1 MAVVPAAADRFT
13 GSICGFGTTSGT
25 RVVVGRWLSSPLG
38 SFADV
43 MVERPDGVRLLLA
56 PSDAVASYIGGI
68 YAFDEVV
75 TVPVEATL
83 LGSSLSVSAGP
94 LEASVALGARTAVGW
109 LLRGVPRRVAT
120 STTWAAALDPVARR
134 VRAGVRT
141 RGATPG
147 GDEFYGATDEL
158 AVVSVR
164 ASWDG
169 EYLGPLAPVV
179 PPVRFG
185 FGSSPARPSLVQVVT
200 TVRRRPPAPPVGR

>member
-1 MAVVPAAADRFT
+1 MAVVPGADDRFT
-13 GSICGFGTTSGT
+13 GSICGFGTASGT

-38 SFADV
+38 AFADV
-43 MVERPDGVRLLLA
+43 MVERPDGLRVLLA
-56 PSDAVASYIGGI
+56 PSEAVASYIGGI
-68 YAFDEVV
+68 YGFDEVV
-75 TVPVEATL
+75 TVPVEVTSTV
-83 LGSSLSVSAGP
+83 SSLSVAAGP
-94 LEASVALGARTAVGW
+94 LEASVELGARTALGR
-109 LLRGVPRRVAT
+109 LLRSVPRRLAT

-147 GDEFYGATDEL
+147 GEEYYGATDER

-169 EYLGPLAPVV
+169 EDLGPLAPVV

-200 TVRRRPPAPPVGR
+200 TVRRRPPAGP

>member
-1 MAVVPAAADRFT
+1 MAVVPDADRFT
-13 GSICGFGTTSGT
+13 GSICGFGTASGT
-25 RVVVGRWLSSPLG
+25 RVVVGRWLTSPLG

-43 MVERPDGVRLLLA
+43 MVERPDGVRVLLA

-75 TVPVEATL
+75 TVPVDVTSS
-83 LGSSLSVSAGP
+83 GSSLSVSAGP
-94 LEASVALGARTAVGW
+94 LEARVALGARTAVGW
-109 LLRGVPRRVAT
+109 LLRSVPRRLAT

-141 RGATPG
+141 RGSTPG
-147 GDEFYGATDEL
+147 GEELYGATDER

-169 EYLGPLAPVV
+169 EDLGSLAPVA

-200 TVRRRPPAPPVGR
+200 TVRRRPLAGP